1 MSQFSGIIGIIVIF
15 AVAFLFSNNRRAV
28 DWRLVICGLSLQ
40 MILAMFI
47 LRTPWGQ
54 GLFHFLGRA
63 VEKLL
68 SFANDGAAFVLGP
81 LARTDV
87 MVDVFGADASF
98 IFAFKL
104 VPALI
109 FVATLAAF
117 AYHIGLMQRIVT
129 GISWVIYRVMGASGS
144 EATSNAASVLI
155 GQVEAQILIKPY
167 MPTVTQSELLAIM
180 AGSMACISG
189 AIMAVYIQMGVSASY
204 LMAASIMAIP
214 GALVISKIFYPETEE
229 SVTRG
234 EIKLDIEKTSVNA
247 IDAMANGAADGLK
260 IGAIVCAM
268 LIAAIAVIS
277 MLDYMLGKMG
287 LYLVSTFFDSAKEV
301 IVFNIDLNNLTLGGL
316 LGGLFHYAALMMGVP
331 LQDATVVGGLMGT
344 KMVINEFVAYSQMSP
359 LIQGEL
365 LDPKS
370 IIIATF
376 ALCGFANFSSVAMLI
391 GGLGELAPDRKHDLA
406 KLGMRAMFC
415 GTLASYLSA
424 SIAGILYTDPAV
436 LAEQSMALPITII
449 VIASL
454 VIIGFNIASKQSD
467 KAPATL

>member
-1 MSQFSGIIGIIVIF
+1 MAQYTGLIGIIAIF
-15 AVAFLFSNNRRAV
+15 ATAFLFSNNRRAV
-28 DWRLVICGLSLQ
+28 NWRLVICGLSLQ

-68 SFANDGAAFVLGP
+68 SFANDGAVFVLGP
-81 LARTDV
+81 LAQTDL
-87 MVDVFGADASF
+87 MIDVFGPAGSF

-109 FVATLAAF
+109 FVATLAAL

-129 GISWVIYRVMGASGS
+129 GISWIIYRVMGASGS

-234 EIKLDIEKTSVNA
+234 EIKLDIEKTAVNA
-247 IDAMANGAADGLK
+247 IDAMAHGASDGLK

-268 LIAAIAVIS
+268 LIAAIATIS
-277 MLDYMLGKMG
+277 LLDYVLGKMG
-287 LYLVSTFFDSAKEV
+287 LLLVSTFFDSAKDV
-301 IVFNIDLNNLTLGGL
+301 IVFNIDLNNLTLGGI

-331 LQDATVVGGLMGT
+331 LQDATTVGGLMGT
-344 KMVINEFVAYSQMSP
+344 KMVINEFVAYSRMAP
-359 LIQGEL
+359 MIDGEL

-406 KLGMRAMFC
+406 KLGIRAMFC

-424 SIAGILYTDPAV
+424 SIAGILYTDPA
-436 LAEQSMALPITII
+436 AAANQSMALPITII

-454 VIIGFNIASKQSD
+454 IIFGFNIAAKKSGKV
-467 KAPATL
+467 PASI